1 MNSQGVEKLKVEWD
15 RGEHGSYNTSDY
27 MKMLVENVE
36 KPANK
41 ITERGDVESAFANAA
56 DKVSA
61 TYTEGHLVHAPMEP
75 NASVVSVQD
84 GACEV
89 WASTQSPDDIQS
101 VLSQFLGIDKK
112 AIKVNV
118 MISGGA
124 FGRKFKCD
132 YVQEAAAISKA
143 VGTP

>member
-1 MNSQGVEKLKVEWD
+1 M
-15 RGEHGSYNTSDY
+15 
-27 MKMLVENVE
+27 
-36 KPANK
+36 
-41 ITERGDVESAFANAA
+41 
-56 DKVSA
+56 
-61 TYTEGHLVHAPMEP
+61 HAPMEP
-75 NASVVSVQD
+75 NASVVAV
-84 GACEV
+84 GNGTCEV

-112 AIKVNV
+112 AVKVNV

-143 VGTP
+143 VGTPIQLTWTREEDTRTGFYHSNSAQHIEASLDSDGNVTGWLHRAAFPSINTLFDPSVQFAPKQMR